1 MKTEAHQNTKPGT
14 PGRKWLR
21 KLDAE
26 RVAIANHNSK
36 NPRFQDKFSHP
47 AKDRISAVGLP
58 ANPWI
63 YLLRQWRDK
72 KNLTTKE
79 AAYTLGIPVD
89 TYRGWEK
96 GKHAPTKFTRD
107 EIRRRISL

>member
-1 MKTEAHQNTKPGT
+1 MKTELHKNTKPGT

-21 KLDAE
+21 KIDAE
-26 RVAIANHNSK
+26 RLAIAQHNSK
-36 NPRFQDKFSHP
+36 NPRFQDKFTHP
-47 AKDRISAVGLP
+47 ASKRVSPTGLP

-72 KNLTTKE
+72 NNLTTKE
-79 AAYTLGIPVD
+79 AADRLEIPVD

-96 GKHAPTKFTRD
+96 GKHSPTKFTQRY
-107 EIRRRISL
+107 ISQIIKQ